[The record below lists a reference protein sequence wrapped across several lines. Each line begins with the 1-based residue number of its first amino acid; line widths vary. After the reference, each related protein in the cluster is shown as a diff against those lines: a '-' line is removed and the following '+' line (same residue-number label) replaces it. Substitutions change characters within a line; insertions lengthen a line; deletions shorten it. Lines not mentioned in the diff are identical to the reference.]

1 MLRIRRFFI
10 KMLLVL
16 KLFRRV
22 NREQFI
28 FSLLIILLIKE
39 LKIVLIMMH
48 IIKNC
53 GCVAVDRDV
62 NWGFDL
68 APSLCNL
75 EDYAPH
81 LRVKMVLYLAVTS
94 AKKKEKR

>member
-1 MLRIRRFFI
+1 
-10 KMLLVL
+10 
-16 KLFRRV
+16 
-22 NREQFI
+22 
-28 FSLLIILLIKE
+28 
-39 LKIVLIMMH
+39 MH

-53 GCVAVDRDV
+53 GCVAVVLDV

>member
-1 MLRIRRFFI
+1 
-10 KMLLVL
+10 
-16 KLFRRV
+16 
-22 NREQFI
+22 
-28 FSLLIILLIKE
+28 
-39 LKIVLIMMH
+39 MMH

-53 GCVAVDRDV
+53 GCVAVVRDV